1 VEEMSEVYYARYP
14 ALVVAGV
21 MEDADGEEQE
31 ITVDFSGNMKPP
43 GQPKGVYVTADEG
56 IITWLDSHP
65 AYGFD
70 FAKTP
75 FSTPAAPPKMYS
87 RDDLVDILLQ
97 ALVWV

>member
-1 VEEMSEVYYARYP
+1 M
-14 ALVVAGV
+14 
-21 MEDADGEEQE
+21 
-31 ITVDFSGNMKPP
+31 
-43 GQPKGVYVTADEG
+43 TADEG

-70 FAKTP
+70 FAKFP
-75 FSTPAAPPKMYS
+75 FSTPAAPSKMYS